1 MFERNADNYSL
12 RDQLALHRATV
23 AVCGLGGGGGHVAE
37 ILARTGVGRFILI
50 DGDLFEDSNRNRQI
64 GALGSTLGRGKAEVM
79 AERLRDASPWV
90 KVAAHPAFIGP
101 ETAGLLDG
109 ADVVCDCVDGDNK
122 RVLNA
127 LCRER
132 GVPYCT
138 AGLSGERFHVA
149 MFDDPARSEG
159 LYAGDMRGSFQANPA
174 ALLACSGFQAQ
185 AIVNFLL
192 GRDRGTL
199 NRILYCNMLTCAL
212 SVEEV
217 NHAHVS

>member
-12 RDQLALHRATV
+12 RDQLALHKATV
-23 AVCGLGGGGGHVAE
+23 AVCGLGGGGGYVAE
-37 ILARTGVGRFILI
+37 ILARTGVGKFILI
-50 DGDLFEDSNRNRQI
+50 DGDCFEDSNRNRQI
-64 GALGSTLGRGKAEVM
+64 GALGSTLGRLKVEVM
-79 AERLRDASPWV
+79 AERLRDVSPWV
-90 KVAAHPAFIGP
+90 SVSAHPAFIGP
-101 ETAGLLDG
+101 ETADLLSG

-127 LCRER
+127 LCRDR

-138 AGLSGERFHVA
+138 GGLSGERFQVA
-149 MFDDPARSEG
+149 MFSEPERSVG
-159 LYAGDMRGSFQANPA
+159 MYKVSGMASAQANPA

-185 AIVNFLL
+185 AIINILL

-199 NRILYCNMLTCAL
+199 NRVMRCNAITCSI

-217 NHAHVS
+217 PHA